1 MRAAVATSQNHDAPL
16 TGLLVT
22 EVAEPIVPDGW
33 ARVRIV
39 SASLNPHDVW
49 TLRGVGH
56 PAERIPMTLGCDGAG
71 YTDDGKP
78 VIIYPVIAS
87 ESRGLG
93 DMTMDPQRSI
103 ISELYNGTF
112 AEYIVVPESCLV
124 PKPEWLS
131 FDEAAAMGITW
142 GTAYR
147 MLFTRAGLQA
157 GDRVLVQGASGGVA
171 SAAISL
177 AKAAGATVYVTAR
190 DERKRQFALELGAD
204 AVFEPGARL
213 PERVDIVVESVG
225 EATWS
230 HSLKSLRP
238 GGTVVVCGAT
248 SGPNANADLNRVFY
262 QQLSIIG
269 STTCTLSEFYSCLR
283 VMEESEARPII
294 DHGVS
299 LDNIHQGFESLIN
312 GDNLGKI
319 VVHVS
324 EEK

>member
-1 MRAAVATSQNHDAPL
+1 MRAAIATSQNHDNPL
-16 TGLLVT
+16 SGLIVT
-22 EVAEPIVPDGW
+22 DVPEPEVLAGW
-33 ARVRIV
+33 ARVRVI

-78 VIIYPVIAS
+78 VLIYPVIADAT
-87 ESRGLG
+87 RGMG

-112 AEYIVVPESCLV
+112 ADYIVVPESCLV

-171 SAAISL
+171 SAAIAL

-190 DERKRQFALELGAD
+190 DERKRHFALELGAD

-238 GGTVVVCGAT
+238 GGTVVICGAT

-269 STTCTLSEFYSCLR
+269 STTCTLAEFHSCLR
-283 VMEESEARPII
+283 VMEESGARPVI
-294 DHGVS
+294 DHKVS
-299 LDNIHQGFESLIN
+299 LENIHHGFEALIV

-319 VVHVS
+319 VVNVS
-324 EEK
+324 EE